1 MPRSRQFDDFGQQGE
16 WFAPKK
22 IQETNSTELLHER
35 NHLRTE
41 TSYMAQ
47 GRYLPVVQ
55 QHPYEYDP
63 YDEWE
68 LRKFSWKK
76 KYLSPRDVHWSQ
88 HHNLCLSLISGIL
101 SRAMAHSSLGTH
113 WSFVLCSKVHLTNAS
128 NCFSK
133 FLYGHCTGQEYV
145 STPYFLGSILYYSFI
160 SVFDYVLF
168 VLITCSIYGSS
179 LFECSSDKHDE
190 LFLQVPLCALVP
202 NLFQSHIFC
211 CLAYLFAFIYFGIRW
226 SIILL
231 VDANE
236 FIL

>member
-1 MPRSRQFDDFGQQGE
+1 
-16 WFAPKK
+16 
-22 IQETNSTELLHER
+22 
-35 NHLRTE
+35 
-41 TSYMAQ
+41 MAH

-68 LRKFSWKK
+68 RRKLSWNIF
-76 KYLSPRDVHWSQ
+76 LSSRDVNWSQ

-168 VLITCSIYGSS
+168 VLITYLIHGTS
-179 LFECSSDKHDE
+179 LFECSSDQRDE
-190 LFLQVPLCALVP
+190 LFLQVPLWVLHWSRICFKV
-202 NLFQSHIFC
+202 
-211 CLAYLFAFIYFGIRW
+211 IYFVVWPICLHSFTLGFDDLIFYSRMLYLMMY
-226 SIILL
+226 I
-231 VDANE
+231 
-236 FIL
+236 F